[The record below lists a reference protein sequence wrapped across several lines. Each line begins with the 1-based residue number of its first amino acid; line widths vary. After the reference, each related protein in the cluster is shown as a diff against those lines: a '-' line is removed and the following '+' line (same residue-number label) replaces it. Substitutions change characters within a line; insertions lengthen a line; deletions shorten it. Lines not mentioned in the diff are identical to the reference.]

1 MIKTKES
8 APKESRND
16 RILRTNLIEVWIM
29 INESNNGLNETNKE
43 IKENYKKKSLSKKI
57 F

>member
-1 MIKTKES
+1 
-8 APKESRND
+8 
-16 RILRTNLIEVWIM
+16 M

-57 F
+57 FILESVNEEKRIKEEEKRIKE